1 MINNQFIK
9 AAQFGLH
16 WLFVPAIAVTMT
28 LWPTLSSGLEQLQTD
43 PGDTLLNLYFLEH
56 AYQHFTGSNSL
67 NPGQYWSP
75 IFFWPIKNT
84 LSWSDHLLGPSVL
97 YGAFRFILNPFQ
109 SYVAWLSLTLGLNY
123 ISIRV
128 ATQRIASTTSATWL
142 SIIALTTAFSPA
154 ITQQLGH
161 PQLLSLFLIGP
172 ILLLCHRLIHEPV
185 EDFSAS
191 SWLSLASWLLAIGFF
206 NIYICVYAC
215 YGTLI
220 CGFIHLCRRLRIKN
234 LTIKPGRNLKRKALL
249 LIAIISTNLIIYWP
263 YLQTLKVFGK
273 RPGAEIINNLPKP
286 LSYLY
291 SSNFWLLQAPWTP
304 DRPPTEFVYGAE
316 QELFPG
322 WIFLFLLTAAVITAF
337 RKHRHPTNGLVP
349 WLWVIAAMV
358 LLSLS
363 WSGISAWPL
372 ISKLLPG
379 ASSLRASSRVGMM
392 IILFASPALALASQR
407 WQLQRNQTNA
417 TLAGVLAMTGSF
429 AGIWAIGQPSFSL
442 QQWRKELN
450 ALSSSLSNSECSVFW
465 YQWSDQAPWRAH
477 VLAMHAQQRTGIP
490 TANGYSGHFPREQWP
505 FTNPS
510 GQNAFQWIERA
521 SYQDHHKA
529 RDVTDTN
536 SWCVATLNDKENVS
550 LRDPKDYVVTTTKK
564 VSKILY
570 QNRDFSIGS
579 KQGDLYLK
587 KNNQTNA
594 SRWVLIKRNNIPVAS
609 NRGDYQIV
617 NVIQANPFD
626 PIGTKILITDR
637 NIKQRLQYIWT
648 VNLQTGEF
656 QRQTMQSLPQP

>member
-1 MINNQFIK
+1 
-9 AAQFGLH
+9 
-16 WLFVPAIAVTMT
+16 
-28 LWPTLSSGLEQLQTD
+28 
-43 PGDTLLNLYFLEH
+43 
-56 AYQHFTGSNSL
+56 
-67 NPGQYWSP
+67 
-75 IFFWPIKNT
+75 
-84 LSWSDHLLGPSVL
+84 
-97 YGAFRFILNPFQ
+97 
-109 SYVAWLSLTLGLNY
+109 
-123 ISIRV
+123 
-128 ATQRIASTTSATWL
+128 
-142 SIIALTTAFSPA
+142 
-154 ITQQLGH
+154 
-161 PQLLSLFLIGP
+161 
-172 ILLLCHRLIHEPV
+172 
-185 EDFSAS
+185 
-191 SWLSLASWLLAIGFF
+191 
-206 NIYICVYAC
+206 
-215 YGTLI
+215 
-220 CGFIHLCRRLRIKN
+220 
-234 LTIKPGRNLKRKALL
+234 
-249 LIAIISTNLIIYWP
+249 
-263 YLQTLKVFGK
+263 
-273 RPGAEIINNLPKP
+273 
-286 LSYLY
+286 
-291 SSNFWLLQAPWTP
+291 
-304 DRPPTEFVYGAE
+304 
-316 QELFPG
+316 
-322 WIFLFLLTAAVITAF
+322 
-337 RKHRHPTNGLVP
+337 
-349 WLWVIAAMV
+349 
-358 LLSLS
+358 
-363 WSGISAWPL
+363 
-372 ISKLLPG
+372 
-379 ASSLRASSRVGMM
+379 
-392 IILFASPALALASQR
+392 
-407 WQLQRNQTNA
+407 
-417 TLAGVLAMTGSF
+417 MTGSF

-450 ALSSSLSNSECSVFW
+450 TLSSSLSNSECSVFW

-536 SWCVATLNDKENVS
+536 SWCVATLNDKGNVS